1 MKIYKQSLPN
11 HAQSNFYSI
20 FPNLFAALGIPFTF
34 KYLNQKLLIAKNS
47 IHSIRQILQTY
58 KIATLPVELGTLQ
71 LQEIPYP
78 AIAQIRNK
86 DGEFFVV
93 LQKIED
99 ETITYI
105 HTEKGIITEAITDFA
120 KLWTGVTLLIEKN
133 ENSAEPNY
141 KENKKQE
148 IIENL
153 RVPLLLLVLG
163 LVVAYQAMQFTNMLN
178 FVWLATKLVGTILSV
193 LLLWQSLEK
202 NSLIAKL
209 CSFNKKTDCNSL
221 LTSPAANL
229 FGVVSWAEIGFFYF
243 CGSLCWLLFFN
254 YNLFIFN
261 ILAYLSLP
269 FVAWSV
275 WYQWKIA
282 KVWCPLCLGVA
293 AVLLIEL
300 SPTPALRNVA
310 PPTGEGVLQG
320 IFSPPLWGGLGGAF
334 GLVISIYFFLKPFFV
349 SATKVPK
356 LQKEL
361 AIFKNNFDIFK
372 NLLHQQKHINEETLP
387 QQIILGNVEAS
398 LTLVFVTNPDC
409 PPCKAAKPKVEA
421 LLEQF
426 SEELKVVMVYTN
438 VDKTW
443 CNENQISF
451 TPTFF
456 IAGYQLPELYKVED
470 LQYFIAEM
478 TEEIAVLG

>member
-1 MKIYKQSLPN
+1 MKLHQQSIKN
-11 HAQSNFYSI
+11 NAESS
-20 FPNLFAALGIPFTF
+20 LFAILQNLLSVLDIKFTNLYLKTALEQTDIS
-34 KYLNQKLLIAKNS
+34 LQS
-47 IHSIRQILQTY
+47 IKQVLQTY
-58 KIATLPVELGTLQ
+58 KISTLPVELGTLQ

-86 DGEFFVV
+86 DREFFVI
-93 LQKIED
+93 LQKIEN

-153 RVPLLLLVLG
+153 RLPLLLLVLG
-163 LVVAYQAMQFTNMLN
+163 LVVGYQAMQFTNMLN

-221 LTSPAANL
+221 LTSPAATL

-254 YNLFIFN
+254 TNLLIFN

-293 AVLLIEL
+293 
-300 SPTPALRNVA
+300 
-310 PPTGEGVLQG
+310 GVLAIETSLSLFTSENETVAIIISQG
-320 IFSPPLWGGLGGAF
+320 FIFFSF
-334 GLVISIYFFLKPFFV
+334 FMTFFMVSVIYFFLKPFFV

-372 NLLHQQKHINEETLP
+372 NLLHQQKHINQEILP
-387 QQIILGNVEAS
+387 QQIILGNVEAP

-409 PPCKAAKPKVEA
+409 PPCKAAKPKVDA

-426 SEELKVVMVYTN
+426 SEELKVVMVHTN

-478 TEEIAVLG
+478 VEEIAV